1 MALLPRTLRRD
12 WGAMVVWLRCPL
24 LACHPGAVGGR
35 SWAECEIRRC
45 AHANAPTGWDDLCP
59 RDTTRS
65 GREIGAVLARRVNHQ

>member
-35 SWAECEIRRC
+35 SWAECEID
-45 AHANAPTGWDDLCP
+45 GVL
-59 RDTTRS
+59 TRTRPPGGTICVRGIPPGAA
-65 GREIGAVLARRVNHQ
+65 GRLVPSLPGE